1 VSVGRYSADTPNNP
15 RQKGTKMNILKL
27 ARHLKEFT
35 LDEIEMIAECDC
47 KTELERLLNEGKI
60 IFEQY
65 LYRFIEKD
73 NNVNYAIFTNKKY
86 SRKSMNINNAI
97 KYFMKNYVQQNCK
110 KGTAKNY
117 NTLFIHIILPFF
129 RDKEISKIDMNDIKN
144 FYLYCSNQ
152 NLKPRRI
159 KNSLALLNQLLKYFR
174 QLGYIKNN
182 PNFQVKRLTDK
193 NQFSINRIIFE
204 V

>member
-1 VSVGRYSADTPNNP
+1 
-15 RQKGTKMNILKL
+15 MNIEKL
-27 ARHLKEFT
+27 AKYLKEFT
-35 LDEIEMIAECDC
+35 IDEIEMIAECDV
-47 KTELERLLNEGKI
+47 KTELEQLLNEGKI
-60 IFEQY
+60 TFEQD
-65 LYRFIEKD
+65 LYRFNEKD
-73 NNVNYAIFTNKKY
+73 NNVDYAIFTNKKY

-110 KGTAKNY
+110 KGTVKNY

-129 RDKEISKIDMNDIKN
+129 RDKKISKIDMNDIKN

-182 PNFQVKRLTDK
+182 LNFQVKRLTDK